1 MMLDIQLKETESAF
15 PALDGSGRKSL
26 LNLDDLRIMSSLLK
40 SPEFN
45 ASQVVQANAMYG
57 SFRRIC
63 SSGALGVA
71 AGRVS
76 HEEFRR
82 ASGQTGFFFLLA
94 RSPYTSTYT
103 KSLSPLKIFCSGFGL

>member
-1 MMLDIQLKETESAF
+1 MMLDIQLKETESEF

-26 LNLDDLRIMSSLLK
+26 LNLDGLRMSSLLK
-40 SPEFN
+40 SAEFN

-76 HEEFRR
+76 HEEF
-82 ASGQTGFFFLLA
+82 
-94 RSPYTSTYT
+94 
-103 KSLSPLKIFCSGFGL
+103 